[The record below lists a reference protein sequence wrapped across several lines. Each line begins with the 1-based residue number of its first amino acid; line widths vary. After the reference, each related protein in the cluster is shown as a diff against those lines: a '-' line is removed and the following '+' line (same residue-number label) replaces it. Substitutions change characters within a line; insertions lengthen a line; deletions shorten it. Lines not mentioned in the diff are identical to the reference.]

1 MTTISSGPWDEQE
14 IREFLSAAVIPVR
27 VASNGS
33 SGPLVQSLWF
43 VPDGTTLRCCTQQSS
58 VLARRLGKDDRIG
71 FEVAADAPPTVGFA
85 EPGSHRYPPTTSSQ
99 HCVAS
104 SSATRAM
111 TAPTSATG

>member
-14 IREFLSAAVIPVR
+14 IRDFLSAAVIPVR

-71 FEVAADAPPTVGFA
+71 
-85 EPGSHRYPPTTSSQ
+85 
-99 HCVAS
+99 
-104 SSATRAM
+104 
-111 TAPTSATG
+111 